1 MDTQETEQAKNLR
14 MKNLEHVRALWG
26 VVRKDSSLARSA
38 FERLSKNQK
47 RYLLIASGLDQH
59 ISWEHL
65 SNEEIKLIQKGIK
78 RLELIVN
85 HFKNCKDNDFQKAQV
100 PKNKNNNEQALDELK
115 QRVDLVVQITKGTN
129 NANQSNAV
137 I

>member
-1 MDTQETEQAKNLR
+1 MVTQETEQAKTLR
-14 MKNLEHVRALWG
+14 MKNLEHVRSLWN

-59 ISWEHL
+59 ISWEYL

-78 RLELIVN
+78 RLESIVN
-85 HFKNCKDNDFQKAQV
+85 HFKNCEDNDFQKAPV
-100 PKNKNNNEQALDELK
+100 PNKNVNEQALNELK
-115 QRVDLVVQITKGTN
+115 QRADLVAKIVKGDSYAEQT
-129 NANQSNAV
+129 NAV
-137 I
+137 A